1 MSFSKTL
8 LLPFFLFSIG
18 TLNGCLEQS
27 NVTPDSSS
35 QKTAVDKTGNID
47 TAFHDGDIIF
57 QRSSS
62 GQSYAIQ
69 LATHSIY
76 SHCGI
81 LFNDNGKW
89 FVYEAVQPVIKTPVN
104 KWIARGENRIY
115 VVKRLKNADS
125 LLTENALYKMRKS
138 VNGNLGKDY
147 DVYFGW
153 SDERIYCSELVWKAY
168 HDGTG
173 LEVGE
178 LKKLGEYD
186 LTQPAVKKIMKERYG
201 NKIPLEEPMIS
212 PGNIYASEL
221 LITVRSNNL

>member
-1 MSFSKTL
+1 MKFLKIL
-8 LLPFFLFSIG
+8 FPLFLLFSIEV
-18 TLNGCLEQS
+18 LNGCDNQS
-27 NVTPDSSS
+27 NSAADYSS
-35 QKTAVDKTGNID
+35 QKTIVVKAEKTD

-57 QRSSS
+57 QSSSS

-104 KWIARGENRIY
+104 KWIARGENGIY

-186 LTQPAVKKIMKERYG
+186 LSQPVVKKIMKERYG

-221 LITVRSNNL
+221 LITVRGK

>member
-1 MSFSKTL
+1 MKLSKIL
-8 LLPFFLFSIG
+8 LLPFLLFSIG
-18 TLNGCLEQS
+18 VFTGCEQANSATDPS
-27 NVTPDSSS
+27 NHSKIVKAE
-35 QKTAVDKTGNID
+35 KTD

-57 QRSSS
+57 QTSSS

-81 LFNDNGKW
+81 VFNDNGKW
-89 FVYEAVQPVIKTPVN
+89 YVYEAVQPVIKTPVQQ
-104 KWIARGENRIY
+104 WIARGDDGIY
-115 VVKRLKNADS
+115 VVKRLKNDS
-125 LLTENALYKMRKS
+125 VLTTAALGKMRKS

-147 DVYFGW
+147 DIYFAW
-153 SDERIYCSELVWKAY
+153 TDDQMYCSELVWKAY

-178 LKKLGEYD
+178 LKKLGEFD
-186 LTQPAVKKIMKERYG
+186 LSHPAVKKIMKERYG
-201 NKIPLEEPMIS
+201 KKVPLEEPMIS

-221 LITVRSNNL
+221 LVTVRSN